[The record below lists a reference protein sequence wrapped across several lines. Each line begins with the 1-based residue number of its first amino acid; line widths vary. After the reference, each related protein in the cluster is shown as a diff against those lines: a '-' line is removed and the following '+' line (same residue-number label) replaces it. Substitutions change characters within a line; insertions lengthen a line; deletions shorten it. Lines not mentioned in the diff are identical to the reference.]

1 MVKAWSSRDHN
12 FLHDLLVNLF
22 FNFNFNFSDLYCILL
37 FLFLSFSST
46 TMSEATSSPSGAISS
61 SSSSLSSPNSAP
73 ISEPTSDEQPD
84 LGAFVTVLREFNHL
98 QPPPRIPVQI
108 RTATSSTTPT
118 FHSVSGAEL
127 RSRSGRTG
135 NSRIGSQGA
144 ESTLSSFTRPPSSS
158 FHPDGSTV
166 WTHALIAS
174 YLNNGTPSNDVITDD
189 EEYEGMG
196 GEYQYTPASI
206 ALTVDIASEVDFPSF
221 DERSQDSNP
230 PFVEMS
236 PYPQSDSVI
245 PLPVILESNTQRLD
259 SRETDFE
266 DDLERSIDRDHGD
279 SSSATSRDII
289 RPFLEDP
296 VSATITTNSQNHSH
310 SESHLTSIQLQSQA
324 RPNTT
329 TVASPS
335 SSLSYPTLP
344 SSGVAP
350 YISSGSVPQ
359 QPSSPENNP
368 RNIAI
373 TGNSPTYLASLLNRS
388 QNPIPPRTTSDSSLT
403 TTGSASS
410 SSLSLLSYQIIETPP
425 LPVEEESDPE
435 TSTRPSLPRQPMPAT
450 TSTNTMASL
459 STASLSASLKTQRS
473 VPSHSDSSSA
483 STHSFATQRQHP
495 LHQVFN
501 ESSGA
506 VSQTSLPASVSTLP
520 NPHSP
525 APSPE
530 PELPRLEVGFNSHS
544 SFREGWS
551 TGRITARDIGIV
563 NDLGTPDLLPLG
575 VLPLDPPRERTQDY
589 RAVLDENVVDDSSP
603 LRLLDSRTK
612 VQTTQKLVYTSG
624 AERHRCIVNYPD
636 RIFDLQTVLEHQ
648 LVELPHHVRKRHL
661 KNEILCSSLR
671 TKTTKRM
678 KIIHTDIHI
687 LIRIP
692 LDITDKLKRPGVRPR
707 LLSHD
712 LKRRLCPILKPIL
725 LLLYINQRHLIIKV
739 YHNFNRKIYKRSS
752 LYHKKLKIKFNRCHH
767 NHNQNH
773 DYNHNYRR
781 LLYKFKLHELLYN
794 HPLL

>member
-1 MVKAWSSRDHN
+1 MITTFSI
-12 FLHDLLVNLF
+12 DLLRISSLTLTLTFQTCIVFYSF
-22 FNFNFNFSDLYCILL
+22 FSFP
-37 FLFLSFSST
+37 FSST

-61 SSSSLSSPNSAP
+61 SSSSLSSPSSAP

-98 QPPPRIPVQI
+98 QPPPRIPIQI

-135 NSRIGSQGA
+135 NSQIGSHGT

-174 YLNNGTPSNDVITDD
+174 YLNSGTPSNDVITDD
-189 EEYEGMG
+189 EEYERMG

-206 ALTVDIASEVDFPSF
+206 ALTVDIASEMDCLSF
-221 DERSQDSNP
+221 DERSHDSNP

-266 DDLERSIDRDHGD
+266 DDLERSTDRDHGD

-296 VSATITTNSQNHSH
+296 VSTAITTTNSQHHSR

-335 SSLSYPTLP
+335 SSLSYPILP
-344 SSGVAP
+344 SSGAAP
-350 YISSGSVPQ
+350 YISSVSVPQ

-435 TSTRPSLPRQPMPAT
+435 TSTRPSLPRQPMPTT

-473 VPSHSDSSSA
+473 IPSHSDSSSA

-506 VSQTSLPASVSTLP
+506 VSQTSLAASVSTLP

-530 PELPRLEVGFNSHS
+530 PELPRPEVGFNSHS
-544 SFREGWS
+544 SFRDGWS
-551 TGRITARDIGIV
+551 TGRITARDIGVV
-563 NDLGTPDLLPLG
+563 NDLGTPDIFPSE
-575 VLPLDPPRERTQDY
+575 VLPLDPPRERTQEY
-589 RAVLDENVVDDSSP
+589 HAVLDENVVDDSSP
-603 LRLLDSRTK
+603 LRVLASRTK
-612 VQTTQKLVYTSG
+612 VQTNQKSVYTSG
-624 AERHRCIVNYPD
+624 AECRRCIINYPD
-636 RIFDLQTVLEHQ
+636 RIFDSQTVLDHQ
-648 LVELPHHVRKRHL
+648 LVELLQLVRKCHL

-671 TKTTKRM
+671 MKTMKRM

-692 LDITDKLKRPGVRPR
+692 LDITDKLKRPGACPR

-712 LKRRLCPILKPIL
+712 RKRRLRPILKPIL

-739 YHNFNRKIYKRSS
+739 YHNFNRKISS
-752 LYHKKLKIKFNRCHH
+752 LYHMKLKIKFNRCHNNH
-767 NHNQNH
+767 NHNH
-773 DYNHNYRR
+773 DYNHSHRR
-781 LLYKFKLHELLYN
+781 LLYKLKLHELLYN